1 MFLTCLFAFFLLG
14 ILTKSSLSVAYA
26 SQGIQLWL
34 NSMLPALLP
43 FMILSGIMI
52 RTNMAQKLAKFF
64 SPLLGPLLRCSDSA
78 CFTVVI
84 GFLCGFP
91 LGAKTVSD
99 LYDRG
104 HLEFKEA
111 RWLLAFC
118 NNIGPAFFMGFVLPL
133 LHAAHPLYCVAG
145 FYGIPFLYGLLLRFV
160 PRYHNS
166 RIERSSFIT
175 KAPEAVSDTSGLVN
189 ALQDAV
195 SGSMLTMLNLG
206 GYMILFNL
214 LNLLPH
220 WIMGSPVP
228 LLGPLFE
235 ITSGLRSLN
244 GTHPLYCMTA
254 LTFGGLS
261 CLAQTLSCLKAPELK
276 QCMGE
281 YLLHKCILSL
291 LVLLYFICISTIL
304 PPFWG

>member
-1 MFLTCLFAFFLLG
+1 MFLTYLFAFFLLG

-26 SQGIQLWL
+26 SQGMQLWL

-52 RTNMAQKLAKFF
+52 RTNMAQKLAKLF

-78 CFTVVI
+78 CFTVMI

-104 HLEFKEA
+104 RLEIKEA

-133 LHAAHPLYCVAG
+133 LHAAHPLLCVAG
-145 FYGIPFLYGLLLRFV
+145 FYGIPFLYGLILRSF
-160 PRYHNS
+160 PRYHS
-166 RIERSSFIT
+166 CSEKSKLIT
-175 KAPEAVSDTSGLVN
+175 KAPEIATDTSGFIN
-189 ALQDAV
+189 ALQEAV
-195 SGSMLTMLNLG
+195 SGSMLTILNLG
-206 GYMILFNL
+206 GYMIFFNL

-228 LLGPLFE
+228 LLSPLFE
-235 ITSGLRSLN
+235 ISSGLRNLN

-291 LVLLYFICISTIL
+291 LVLLYFKGISTIL
-304 PPFWG
+304 PAFWS